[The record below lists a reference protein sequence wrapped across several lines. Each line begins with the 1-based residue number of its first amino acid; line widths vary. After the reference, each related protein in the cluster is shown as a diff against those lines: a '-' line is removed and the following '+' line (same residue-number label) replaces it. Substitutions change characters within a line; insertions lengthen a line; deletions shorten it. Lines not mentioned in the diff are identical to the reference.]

1 MALDPRQLRAF
12 LAIVRSGSLGLAA
25 EALHVTQ
32 PALSRIVRRLESQLG
47 VQLFERRSTG
57 MELTSFG
64 QALLPHATVLS
75 EEANIAIEQINSL
88 RGLGHGMLRIGAIGS
103 VAVMVLPAVLERML
117 AQWPKLHVQITE
129 GVEDVLEV
137 ALTNNAIDV
146 AISGAIPES
155 ADIVQ
160 VGEQKFT
167 DRYSVISSANHPLQK
182 RARLALA
189 DVMKVPFVMPAP
201 EAEPRRQFDALIA
214 RLGVTPP
221 RVAVETRSPNVIK
234 AMVART
240 QYLGWLPEPLFA
252 TEEAAGL
259 IKPLHVEEMESR
271 RRFFIYRRRRTFMP
285 PPVQK
290 FLETLAEIQ
299 SNQSKK

>member
-12 LAIVRSGSLGLAA
+12 LTIVRSGSLGLAA
-25 EALHVTQ
+25 ETLHVTQ
-32 PALSRIVRRLESQLG
+32 PALSRIIRRLESQLG

-64 QALLPHATVLS
+64 HALLPHATVLS
-75 EEANIAIEQINSL
+75 EEAALAIEQINSL

-103 VAVMVLPAVLERML
+103 VAIMVLPAVLERML

-129 GVEDVLEV
+129 AVEDVLEV

-146 AISGAIPES
+146 AISGQIPES

-167 DRYSVISSANHPLQK
+167 DRYSVISSATHPLQR
-182 RARLALA
+182 RAKLTLPDIVSEAW
-189 DVMKVPFVMPAP
+189 VMPP
-201 EAEPRRQFDALIA
+201 LEAEPRRQFNALIA
-214 RLGVTPP
+214 RLGITAP
-221 RVAVETRSPNVIK
+221 RVAGETRSPSVIK

-240 QYLGWLPEPLFA
+240 NYLGWLPEPLFA
-252 TEEAAGL
+252 SEQAAGA
-259 IKPLHVEEMESR
+259 IKRLHVEEMESR
-271 RRFFIYRRRRTFMP
+271 RRFFVYRRRRSFMP

-299 SNQSKK
+299 R

>member
-12 LAIVRSGSLGLAA
+12 LTIVRSGSLGLAA
-25 EALHVTQ
+25 ETLHVTQ
-32 PALSRIVRRLESQLG
+32 PALSRIIRRLESQLG

-75 EEANIAIEQINSL
+75 EEAALAIEQINSL

-103 VAVMVLPAVLERML
+103 VAIMVLPAVLERML

-129 GVEDVLEV
+129 AVEDVLEV

-146 AISGAIPES
+146 AISGQIPES

-167 DRYSVISSANHPLQK
+167 DRYSVISSATHPLQR
-182 RARLALA
+182 RATLTLP
-189 DVMKVPFVMPAP
+189 DIVSVPWVMPP
-201 EAEPRRQFDALIA
+201 VEAEPRRQFNALIA
-214 RLGVTPP
+214 RLGVMAP
-221 RVAVETRSPNVIK
+221 RVAVETRSPSVIK

-240 QYLGWLPEPLFA
+240 NYLGWLPEPLFA
-252 TEEAAGL
+252 AEQAAGS
-259 IKPLHVEEMESR
+259 IKRLHVEEMESR
-271 RRFFIYRRRRTFMP
+271 RRFFVYRRRRSFMP

-299 SNQSKK
+299 N

>member
-1 MALDPRQLRAF
+1 
-12 LAIVRSGSLGLAA
+12 
-25 EALHVTQ
+25 
-32 PALSRIVRRLESQLG
+32 

-75 EEANIAIEQINSL
+75 EEAALAVEQINSL

-103 VAVMVLPAVLERML
+103 VAIMVLPAVLERML

-129 GVEDVLEV
+129 AVEDVLEV

-146 AISGAIPES
+146 AISGHIPES

-167 DRYSVISSANHPLQK
+167 DRYSVISSAAHPLQQ
-182 RARLALA
+182 RATLTLL
-189 DVMKVPFVMPAP
+189 DIVSVPWVMPP
-201 EAEPRRQFDALIA
+201 LEAEPRRQFNALIA
-214 RLGVTPP
+214 RLGVTAP
-221 RVAVETRSPNVIK
+221 RIAVETRSPSVIK

-240 QYLGWLPEPLFA
+240 NYLGWLPEPLFA
-252 TEEAAGL
+252 SEQAAGA
-259 IKPLHVEEMESR
+259 IKRLHVEEMESR
-271 RRFFIYRRRRTFMP
+271 RRFFVYRRRRTFMP

-299 SNQSKK
+299 K

>member
-12 LAIVRSGSLGLAA
+12 LTIVRSGSLGLAA
-25 EALHVTQ
+25 ETLHVTQ
-32 PALSRIVRRLESQLG
+32 PALSRIIRRLESQLG

-75 EEANIAIEQINSL
+75 EEAALAIEQINSL

-103 VAVMVLPAVLERML
+103 VAIMVLPAVLERML

-129 GVEDVLEV
+129 AVEDVLEV

-146 AISGAIPES
+146 AIAGQIPES

-167 DRYSVISSANHPLQK
+167 DRYSVISSATHPLQR
-182 RARLALA
+182 RATLTLP
-189 DVMKVPFVMPAP
+189 DIVSVPWVMPP
-201 EAEPRRQFDALIA
+201 VEAEPRRQFNALIA
-214 RLGVTPP
+214 RLGVMAP
-221 RVAVETRSPNVIK
+221 RVAVETRSPSVIK

-240 QYLGWLPEPLFA
+240 NYLGWLPEPLFA
-252 TEEAAGL
+252 AEQAAGS
-259 IKPLHVEEMESR
+259 IKRLHVEEMESR
-271 RRFFIYRRRRTFMP
+271 RRFFVYRRRRSFMP

-299 SNQSKK
+299 N

>member
-12 LAIVRSGSLGLAA
+12 LTIVRSGSLGLAA

-32 PALSRIVRRLESQLG
+32 PALSRTIRRLESQLG

-57 MELTSFG
+57 MELTSYG
-64 QALLPHATVLS
+64 HALLPHATVLS
-75 EEANIAIEQINSL
+75 EEAAVAIEQINSL
-88 RGLGHGMLRIGAIGS
+88 RGLGHGMLRIGAVGS
-103 VAVMVLPAVLERML
+103 VALMVLPAVLERML

-129 GVEDVLEV
+129 AVEDVLET

-146 AISGAIPES
+146 AIAGPIPES
-155 ADIVQ
+155 PDIMQ

-167 DRYSVISSANHPLQK
+167 DRYAVISSATHPLQQ
-182 RARLALA
+182 RATLTLS
-189 DVMKVPFVMPAP
+189 DVISVPWVMPAL
-201 EAEPRRQFDALIA
+201 EAEPRRQFNALIA
-214 RLGVTPP
+214 RLGVSAP
-221 RVAVETRSPNVIK
+221 RIAVETRSPSVIK

-240 QYLGWLPEPLFA
+240 SYLGWLPEPLIA
-252 TEEAAGL
+252 AEQAAGSVRR
-259 IKPLHVEEMESR
+259 LHVEELESR
-271 RRFFIYRRRRTFMP
+271 RRFFVYRRRRSFMP

-299 SNQSKK
+299 K